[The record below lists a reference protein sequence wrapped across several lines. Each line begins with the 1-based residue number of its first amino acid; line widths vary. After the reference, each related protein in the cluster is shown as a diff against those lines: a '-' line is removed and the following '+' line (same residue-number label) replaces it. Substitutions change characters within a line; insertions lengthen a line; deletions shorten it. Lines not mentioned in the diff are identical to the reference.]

1 MSDER
6 RQAQRY
12 RTLKGAHI
20 VFNRGGSS
28 INCVVRNLSET
39 GALLKVGSPFGI
51 PNEFVLALDNGP
63 ATACRV
69 VRRTASEI
77 AVEFVPEDEAV
88 DRHTSLRRQQPDAR
102 SWLPTPRR
110 AV

>member
-28 INCVVRNLSET
+28 INCVVRNLSENDQHR
-39 GALLKVGSPFGI
+39 AARVSECLRLAAREPFD
-51 PNEFVLALDNGP
+51 L
-63 ATACRV
+63 
-69 VRRTASEI
+69 
-77 AVEFVPEDEAV
+77 EA
-88 DRHTSLRRQQPDAR
+88 
-102 SWLPTPRR
+102 
-110 AV
+110 

>member
-20 VFNRGGSS
+20 VFNHGGSS

-51 PNEFVLALDNGP
+51 PDEFVLALDNGP

-69 VRRTASEI
+69 VRRTAHEI
-77 AVEFVPEDEAV
+77 GVEFIAEEQVVEH
-88 DRHTSLRRQQPDAR
+88 HTSLRQLRR
-102 SWLPTPRR
+102 ETGSWLPTPRR
-110 AV
+110 AG